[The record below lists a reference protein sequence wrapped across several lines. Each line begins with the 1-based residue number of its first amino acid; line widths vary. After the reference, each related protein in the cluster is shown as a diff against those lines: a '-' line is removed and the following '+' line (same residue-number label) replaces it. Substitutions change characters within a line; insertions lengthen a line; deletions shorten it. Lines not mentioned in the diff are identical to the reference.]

1 MDFNKSFTLRD
12 MENAAQKQYSEI
24 QERVGKMKNMFQKHT
39 NGKTRASLVRTFLFT
54 VVWGAAYAFVYT
66 KLLGSVNDIAL
77 KICVG
82 LVFFLLVVMIID
94 SLMNFK
100 YYGKIIGYEMRIE
113 EVRKKIN
120 NDKSTSSSKTISFMN
135 SQKEGWEYPLRRGDS
150 IYEDTQKIEEILKNI
165 ETFNAG
171 ALNKIKNIVYYIL
184 VVIVTFLGASILY
197 DAASRIIQGIGG
209 VSMEEDTLKILIGI
223 AAVIACA
230 IEIFV
235 AYTIW
240 VSTDCNVTNATL
252 FAILLGPVIFIAF
265 VLVVTLLVV
274 LVVLLVRFILA
285 ILGIVLAG
293 ACLIG
298 SLCGG

>member
-1 MDFNKSFTLRD
+1 MNFNNSFTLRN

-24 QERVGKMKNMFQKHT
+24 QERVGKMQNMFQKHT

-54 VVWGAAYAFVYT
+54 IVWGAGYAFLYS
-66 KLLGSVNDIAL
+66 KLSGNVNDMVL

-82 LVFFLLVVMIID
+82 LVGLLLVIMVID

-120 NDKSTSSSKTISFMN
+120 NDKSTLSSKTVSFMN
-135 SQKEGWEYPLRRGDS
+135 SQKEGWEYPLHRGTS
-150 IYEDTQKIEEILKNI
+150 IYEDTEKIEEILKNI
-165 ETFNAG
+165 ETFNG
-171 ALNKIKNIVYYIL
+171 GVLNKVKNIVYYIL
-184 VVIVTFLGASILY
+184 VVFVTFLGASILY

-223 AAVIACA
+223 ATVIACA

-240 VSTDCNVTNATL
+240 VATDCNVTNATL

-265 VLVVTLLVV
+265 VLVATLLVV
-274 LVVLLVRFILA
+274 LVVLLVRFLLA
-285 ILGIVLAG
+285 ILGIVVAG
-293 ACLIG
+293 ACLFG
-298 SLCGG
+298 TLCGG